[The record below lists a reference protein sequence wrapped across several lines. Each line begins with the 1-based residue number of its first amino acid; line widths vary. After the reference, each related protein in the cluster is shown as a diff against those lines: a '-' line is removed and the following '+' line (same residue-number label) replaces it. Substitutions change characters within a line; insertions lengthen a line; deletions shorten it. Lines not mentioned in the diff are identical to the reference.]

1 MSVVFLACGSP
12 LACGR
17 TQTATVCHYSG
28 SPQNPEKII
37 PVRHERRAGAR
48 RWQYVGSM
56 PGRRRARHRTDVL
69 PASPGGA
76 PTALP
81 LPRTFLARGKQDR
94 LSCSSNPRVSRSMW
108 QDPSGSRIV
117 SDPAF
122 LCRMHQGSVCFQMK
136 TVSDSI
142 AVFLSL
148 RFVCLI
154 GNRRASSTSIAARN
168 RDVPAMGRCKE
179 VIATCR

>member
-1 MSVVFLACGSP
+1 MEWICVGRVFGVWFTTGQRADPDSHSLSLQRFSSEPRKNNTSETRKTSRGKTLA
-12 LACGR
+12 
-17 TQTATVCHYSG
+17 
-28 SPQNPEKII
+28 I
-37 PVRHERRAGAR
+37 
-48 RWQYVGSM
+48 RWF
-56 PGRRRARHRTDVL
+56 DVS

-94 LSCSSNPRVSRSMW
+94 FSCSSNPRVSRSMW
-108 QDPSGSRIV
+108 QDPSGSRIA

-122 LCRMHQGSVCFQMK
+122 LSRMHQGSVCFQMK

-154 GNRRASSTSIAARN
+154 GNRRASSASIAARN